1 VGHPYISI
9 RLIGVD
15 WNRSC
20 IMNTFRITLD
30 DLASIWMVDIEWSK
44 NHKSAIG
51 ASYRILLEAYVEI
64 E

>member
-1 VGHPYISI
+1 
-9 RLIGVD
+9 
-15 WNRSC
+15 
-20 IMNTFRITLD
+20 MNTFRITLD